1 MQSAYHLLIWTLLGG
16 LLGCARSPVSYHK
29 PPVVETK
36 AERPQL
42 LFLSC
47 RLSSEAT
54 GSRLEVMHVEAVP
67 GRLKVAVADA
77 ATPDFVRV
85 SQLND
90 QGQALAQVRIEHPL
104 RRSIEHVAND
114 QRTFERTNVVLP
126 AAEFFVRLALQPAAV
141 TIRIEEVIDGKTILL
156 TTFPIP
162 S

>member
-1 MQSAYHLLIWTLLGG
+1 MQSVYHLLIWVLLGG
-16 LLGCARSPVSYHK
+16 LLSCARPSISHHK
-29 PPVVETK
+29 PPVVETT

-54 GSRLEVMHVEAVP
+54 GSRLEVVHVEAVP
-67 GRLKVAVADA
+67 GSLKVAVADA

-90 QGQALAQVRIEHPL
+90 QGKALAQVRIEHPL
-104 RRSIEHVAND
+104 RRSVEHVAND

-126 AAEFFVRLALQPAAV
+126 AAELFVRLALQPAAV
-141 TIRIEEVIDGKTILL
+141 TIRIEEVIDGKTTVL

>member
-1 MQSAYHLLIWTLLGG
+1 M
-16 LLGCARSPVSYHK
+16 
-29 PPVVETK
+29 VETK
-36 AERPQL
+36 VERRQL
-42 LFLSC
+42 LFLNC

-54 GSRLEVMHVEAVP
+54 GSRLEVVHVEAVP
-67 GRLKVAVADA
+67 GRLKVEVADA

-90 QGQALAQVRIEHPL
+90 QGKALAQVRIEHPL

-141 TIRIEEVIDGKTILL
+141 TIRIEEVIDGKITLL